1 MVKQKYDN
9 LIYGIRSIIETIESG
24 KDLEKIFIQK
34 EAKSD
39 LMKELLQL
47 IQKRHVP
54 FSIVPIEKI
63 NRFTGKNHQG
73 AVAFVSPVQ
82 YYDLHNVLAQIFEE
96 GKNPLILI
104 LDGITDVR
112 NFGGLA
118 RTAECLGV
126 DAILIPTRGGAQ
138 VNPDAIKTSAGALN
152 YIPVCRSTN
161 LKESITYLKDSGLQ
175 IVACTEKTDILL
187 GQVDFKAPTA
197 LIMGSEDEGVSGAYL
212 GLSDVKA
219 KIHMTGR
226 ISSLNVAAATAM
238 ALYEIDTQR
247 S

>member
-1 MVKQKYDN
+1 
-9 LIYGIRSIIETIESG
+9 
-24 KDLEKIFIQK
+24 
-34 EAKSD
+34 
-39 LMKELLQL
+39 
-47 IQKRHVP
+47 
-54 FSIVPIEKI
+54 
-63 NRFTGKNHQG
+63 
-73 AVAFVSPVQ
+73 
-82 YYDLHNVLAQIFEE
+82 VLAQIFEE